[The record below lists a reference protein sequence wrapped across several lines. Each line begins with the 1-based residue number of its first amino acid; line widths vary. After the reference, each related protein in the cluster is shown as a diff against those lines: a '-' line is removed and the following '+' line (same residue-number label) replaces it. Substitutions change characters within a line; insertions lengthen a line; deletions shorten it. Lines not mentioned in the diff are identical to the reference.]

1 MLAPKAQY
9 NPVDAK
15 KYFKEHLAVG
25 DYYAEGQTVPGQ
37 WLGQG
42 AADLGLSGV
51 TTTEQFVRLCD
62 NRHPQTGERLTLRQ
76 KTTRMEKDLNGQE
89 HEAAN
94 RRVFYDFTFSPPK
107 SVSIAALVGDDTRII
122 EAHEQAVMVAMK
134 QLQTFAATRVRKEG
148 QCTDR
153 PTGNLVAALF
163 RHDTSRALDPHL
175 HTHGIVFNATFDP
188 VEKRWKALQN
198 HEMFAAQKF
207 VEHVYYHE
215 LTRALVKYGY
225 QIETKPRGDFEIKGV
240 APELIAKF
248 SKRHREIDRKT
259 QELLAREPEKAG
271 DNIAAIRE
279 NIAHK
284 ERPRKIRDIG
294 FEKLQTLWDGQM
306 TAGEKAALHT
316 LAVNPPVAPVAS
328 EPLCEQAVA
337 WAEQHLFE
345 RRSVVAEHELWRHA
359 LDRVR
364 GQDVSL
370 ADIQA
375 VTQKRGYLRFDHYP
389 GQVSTREQLERE
401 GEIVQTV
408 REGIGGCYPLVW
420 QPKPFNPQL
429 DDEQRQA
436 LATLVSN
443 LNRVAVF
450 RGGAGT
456 GKSFVLREM
465 VGQIRDGGRGVVV
478 LAPQRQQVL
487 DMEQDGFPSP
497 MTVASFLQRKV
508 LKEGTVV
515 IVDEAGQMGG
525 QPMLEL
531 LRLVVECNARLVLS
545 GDTRQHGAVE
555 AGDALRAIEK
565 YSGLRPVE
573 LTNIRRQNPALAK
586 SIAERKHIKEYR
598 QAVEEA
604 RDGKFTESFER
615 LDKLKII
622 ESCTLADK
630 HEKLTACYLE
640 LVKERQST
648 VVVSQSWNEIHQVN
662 DAIRVALKNEKLV
675 GEAETTITAFQ
686 PVDLT
691 EAQKRDARSYDA
703 NTVLVFNRDVRGF
716 KAGESARLKLI
727 TDTHL
732 LVETDTHIGPVSF
745 KQLDKL
751 TACQCKELA
760 LAAGDKLQLKANGRS
775 VENRKLVNGELVTV
789 KAVQPDGRIA
799 LADGRV
805 LAKNFRQ
812 FVRGYAITSYASQG
826 KSVDYVLFSD
836 SAAKAA
842 TSQQQWYVTISRGK
856 KGVHIF
862 TPDKEQLR
870 ESITRSGDRPS
881 VLEMLAAAY
890 QKYDP
895 FYRRMEK
902 IWGQQMAVRMTKKR
916 RARQF
921 QELRQ
926 RQARAQTEA
935 VGQKIETHELPQP
948 PAQTPAQTPL
958 AENRWSQNQ
967 APPDSGGRAEK
978 TIARLQAINGGQSH
992 G

>member
-37 WLGQG
+37 WIGKG

-51 TTTEQFVRLCD
+51 TTADEFVRLCD
-62 NRHPQTGERLTLRQ
+62 NLHPQTGERLTLRQ
-76 KTTRMEKDLNGQE
+76 KTTRVEKGMDGEERQ
-89 HEAAN
+89 AAN

-107 SVSIAALVGDDTRII
+107 SVSIAALVGNDARII
-122 EAHEQAVMVAMK
+122 EAHEQAVTLAMH
-134 QLQTFAATRVRKEG
+134 QLQTFAATRVRKNDE
-148 QCTDR
+148 CTDR
-153 PTGNLVAALF
+153 PTGNLVAAMF

-175 HTHGIVFNATFDP
+175 HTHCIVFNATFDA
-188 VEKRWKALQN
+188 VEKQWKALQN

-207 VEHVYYHE
+207 VENVYYHE
-215 LTRALVKYGY
+215 LTRELVKCGY
-225 QIETKPRGDFEIKGV
+225 QIENKPRGDFEIKGV
-240 APELIAKF
+240 APELIDRF

-259 QELLAREPEKAG
+259 KELLAREPEKAG
-271 DNIAAIRE
+271 DNLAAIRE

-284 ERPRKIRDIG
+284 DRPRKIRDIG
-294 FEKLQTLWDGQM
+294 LEKLQTLWDGQM
-306 TAGEKAALHT
+306 TAGEKASLDGLTAK
-316 LAVNPPVAPVAS
+316 PSIMPVSS
-328 EPLCEQAVA
+328 EKVCEQAVT

-345 RRSVVAEHELWRHA
+345 RRSIVHEHELWRHA
-359 LDRVR
+359 LERAR

-375 VTQKRGYLRFDHYP
+375 VTRKRGYLRFDEHP
-389 GQVSTREQLERE
+389 GKVSTREHLERE
-401 GEIVQTV
+401 MDIVQTAKA
-408 REGIGGCYPLVW
+408 GIGECHPLVW
-420 QPKPFNPQL
+420 QPKPFNPKL
-429 DDEQRQA
+429 DDEQREA
-436 LATLVSN
+436 LNKLVSN
-443 LNRVAVF
+443 RNRVAVF

-456 GKSFVLREM
+456 GKSFVLREL

-487 DMEQDGFPSP
+487 DMERDGFPSP
-497 MTVASFLQRKV
+497 LTVASFLQKKE

-515 IVDEAGQMGG
+515 IVDEAGQIGG
-525 QPMLEL
+525 KPMLEL
-531 LRLVVECNARLVLS
+531 LRLVVERNARLILS

-565 YSGLRPVE
+565 HSGVQPVE

-586 SIAERKHIKEYR
+586 SIKERKHIKEYR
-598 QAVEEA
+598 QAVEAA

-615 LDKLKII
+615 LDKLKTI

-630 HEKLTACYLE
+630 HEKLTARYLE
-640 LVKERQST
+640 LVKDHQST

-662 DAIRVALKNEKLV
+662 DAIRAALKNEKLV
-675 GEAETTITAFQ
+675 GEVETTVTAFQ

-732 LVETDTHIGPVSF
+732 LVETDARIVPIAF

-751 TACQCKELA
+751 TACQRKELA

-805 LAKNFRQ
+805 LDKNFRQ

-826 KSVDYVLFSD
+826 KSVEYVLFSD

-842 TSQQQWYVTISRGK
+842 TNQQQWYVTISRGK
-856 KGVHIF
+856 KGIHIF
-862 TPDKEQLR
+862 TTDKEQLR
-870 ESITRSGDRPS
+870 ENITRSGDRPS
-881 VLEMLAAAY
+881 VVDALMAH
-890 QKYDP
+890 
-895 FYRRMEK
+895 YRKHDSFFRMIEQR
-902 IWGQQMAVRMTKKR
+902 WGQRVALTMTNSK
-916 RARQF
+916 RAREF
-921 QELRQ
+921 RALRQ
-926 RQARAQTEA
+926 RQNQSQAQAQTETIKQT
-935 VGQKIETHELPQP
+935 VESNEPRQQSV
-948 PAQTPAQTPL
+948 QTPAQSHM
-958 AENRWSQNQ
+958 AETTE
-967 APPDSGGRAEK
+967 PKIKPHLIFPEVPK
-978 TIARLQAINGGQSH
+978 KQSH
-992 G
+992 GYRP